1 MIDIKGALLCRDG
14 DHEAESFL
22 EMRRRRIADVE
33 C

>member
-22 EMRRRRIADVE
+22 EMRRRIADVE